1 MTYSEIYALRIR
13 ELCKKRKITINK
25 LATLAGLKQSTI
37 DNILRGTSKNPKVR
51 TLHKI
56 ANVFGMTLSSLFL
69 FRYFFFII
77 TESIYLFYQFAYS
90 VYNTHIIYCI
100 FICKMIQFIWVLP

>member
-13 ELCKKRKITINK
+13 KLCKERKITINK
-25 LATLAGLKQSTI
+25 LATLAGLKQSTV

-56 ANVFGMTLSSLFL
+56 ANVFNMTLSEFL
-69 FRYFFFII
+69 DIPELNNY
-77 TESIYLFYQFAYS
+77 SIEDEDD
-90 VYNTHIIYCI
+90 IE
-100 FICKMIQFIWVLP
+100 